1 MSETQYG
8 LGALKVFNV
17 LDKLEGHP
25 PRTNFNVFRLDG
37 KYNLRIA
44 RVEGRFPWHRH
55 TNGDEGWLIL
65 KGRLRIDVEGGPSLE
80 MGPLEGTMIP
90 KGLVHSPLAL
100 EEDTVVAVFNVDG
113 FQHEFRDAKPDLGAF
128 SENDAR

>member
-1 MSETQYG
+1 
-8 LGALKVFNV
+8 
-17 LDKLEGHP
+17 
-25 PRTNFNVFRLDG
+25 
-37 KYNLRIA
+37 
-44 RVEGRFPWHRH
+44 
-55 TNGDEGWLIL
+55 
-65 KGRLRIDVEGGPSLE
+65 

-113 FQHEFRDAKPDLGAF
+113 FQHEFRDANPDLGAF